1 MAHYTGNY
9 SYYDKEERYYLYFLT
24 PEGNKMYLRL
34 CDEVIEVGTLDLDGF
49 SYSYY
54 YLTDGID
61 WEYLDTILTPI

>member
-1 MAHYTGNY
+1 
-9 SYYDKEERYYLYFLT
+9 
-24 PEGNKMYLRL
+24 MYLRL

-61 WEYLDTILTPI
+61 WEYLNELLTPI